1 MTTALA
7 LYLPVFT
14 LLFPEFFTFSPDLC
28 TPHVC
33 LALIS
38 LSSFQH
44 LHGRQLRH
52 PLTGQLLPLIT
63 DSAVQ
68 PHMGTGGWRPWEGE
82 QAGDS
87 GGVGKHQEE
96 EERKG
101 GKTFSG
107 VVSVGSGTKRRHEQ
121 RREKRDG
128 DVGDNEISGKGQ
140 GSVFMVVLY
149 PQGR

>member
-1 MTTALA
+1 MAEQSNCVETEFASWPEKPTVHSGAIRKSLLTAALA

-28 TPHVC
+28 TLHVF

-38 LSSFQH
+38 LLLQH

-68 PHMGTGGWRPWEGE
+68 PHVGTGGWRPWEGV

-87 GGVGKHQEE
+87 GRTGKLQEDE
-96 EERKG
+96 
-101 GKTFSG
+101 
-107 VVSVGSGTKRRHEQ
+107 
-121 RREKRDG
+121 
-128 DVGDNEISGKGQ
+128 
-140 GSVFMVVLY
+140 
-149 PQGR
+149 